1 MILKF
6 KFNESDY
13 EFVKNEL
20 GKITPNI
27 EQALLKLAQA
37 MKDNAPTQEDK
48 QNVHVF
54 LMNVPTA
61 EDTTKTAN
69 LKMIKILVN

>member
-27 EQALLKLAQA
+27 EQALLKLLRGQYE
-37 MKDNAPTQEDK
+37 QS
-48 QNVHVF
+48 
-54 LMNVPTA
+54 
-61 EDTTKTAN
+61 
-69 LKMIKILVN
+69 